1 MFNLVVFL
9 LTTANAGK
17 LADDNGFRG
26 KSFGPA
32 SVLSEA
38 PMEGCLEGAE
48 EDSAWRCETTIG
60 EHPVTV
66 NYIVDEDLF
75 GAVILNASG
84 YTACEGVKS
93 VLTQA
98 RCTGSA
104 EPVHRAVLL
113 DGRAS
118 GGLMGLQQGHE
129 RLQHRHREHVG
140 VCRAEEGQG
149 IQGRY
154 GGRGPVGGSGSA
166 TAVYSA

>member
-98 RCTGSA
+98 WGK
-104 EPVHRAVLL
+104 PVQPNRYIERYPWT
-113 DGRAS
+113 DGRVVAS
-118 GGLMGLQQGHE
+118 WDYNKATSGCNIVIANMS
-129 RLQHRHREHVG
+129 VY
-140 VCRAEEGQG
+140 AEQKKAKA
-149 IQGRY
+149 
-154 GGRGPVGGSGSA
+154 SKAA
-166 TAVYSA
+166 TAVGDL